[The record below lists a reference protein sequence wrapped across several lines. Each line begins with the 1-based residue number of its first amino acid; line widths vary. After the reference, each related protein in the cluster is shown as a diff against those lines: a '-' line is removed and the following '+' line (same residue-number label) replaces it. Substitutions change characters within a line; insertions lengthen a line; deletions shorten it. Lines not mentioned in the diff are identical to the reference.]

1 MRKEPPSST
10 RTKHL
15 FKGQEAVLLKRIFD
29 VKGYDEQYE
38 DVNTNLLK
46 KERVYKTREWKL
58 ETKQEWKL

>member
-1 MRKEPPSST
+1 M
-10 RTKHL
+10 
-15 FKGQEAVLLKRIFD
+15 KRIFD